1 MATWKL
7 LAAIKKLVQVGIQ
20 EMLPYKYQ
28 WTNFN
33 FHGPEIPN
41 TKGNILMVV
50 GGGDPAVDSAYA
62 LSLDPDVPV
71 PSCLQT
77 ICDFPHRAHAL
88 VGAVFE
94 DNLPTFCG
102 GSTDWTSNTVHQECY
117 KYNYTTNLWGD
128 GTSGSVPS
136 GSKHFAA
143 SHTGMHV
150 KYNQMLKVR

>member
-1 MATWKL
+1 
-7 LAAIKKLVQVGIQ
+7 
-20 EMLPYKYQ
+20 
-28 WTNFN
+28 
-33 FHGPEIPN
+33 
-41 TKGNILMVV
+41 MVV
-50 GGGDPAVDSAYA
+50 GGGEPAVDSAYA

-102 GSTDWTSNTVHQECY
+102 GSTYWDSNTVHQECY

-128 GTSGSVPS
+128 GTSGSVQS

-143 SHTGMHV
+143 SHTGL
-150 KYNQMLKVR
+150 YVRNIIKECFSTRLIPNRLFIPSTLGSCVLSWEERAKSLE